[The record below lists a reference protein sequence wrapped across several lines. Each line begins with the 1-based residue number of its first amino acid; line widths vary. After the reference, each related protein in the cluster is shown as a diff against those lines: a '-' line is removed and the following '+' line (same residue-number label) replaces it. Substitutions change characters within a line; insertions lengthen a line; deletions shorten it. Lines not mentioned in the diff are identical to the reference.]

1 VAESTGRGSV
11 FSYGHYGLLPHIRQL
26 CLLLQERLL
35 ISSETQAVLDAERR
49 EDANVKAILE
59 QEVRS
64 LLLFQTNL
72 ILLKLMDDLQQGHY
86 SATLHLSLPA

>member
-1 VAESTGRGSV
+1 
-11 FSYGHYGLLPHIRQL
+11 
-26 CLLLQERLL
+26 LLQERLL